1 MGDVPTAVVVGSG
14 PNGLAAA
21 LTLAAAGVT
30 VRVIEAAGRLGGGV
44 RSSEVT
50 LPGLIHDDCAGFHP
64 FASSSAFTRE
74 FDLTGAGLRWRW
86 APYEFAH
93 PLDGGRGA
101 VLQRSVA
108 ETARVLGVD
117 GAAWTRTFEPLTTRF
132 ETISSELMQPM
143 LRMPD
148 HPFQLARFGANA
160 SQSASILV
168 QRWRGEEARAL
179 YGGVAAHGFTRLDR
193 PFSAAAGVALTTAA
207 HAFGWPVAEG
217 GSQAIAAAVWKR
229 CREHGVTSETGR
241 MVTSLDELGSPDLV
255 LLDTAPG
262 AAARII
268 GDRLPRRVRRAYFR
282 YKHGPAAFKVDYA
295 VAEGVPWS
303 YGPAR
308 EAGTLHLGG
317 PFAEIA
323 ASEADVVAGR
333 MPERPF
339 LIVGQQWVADPTR
352 SVGDL
357 HPLYAYAHVPAGYD
371 GPSGPVVE
379 AITARIEQFAPGFRD
394 RIVGTHVRSA
404 ADMAAYNPNY
414 VGGDIATGATA
425 GRQIV
430 FRPRIGTSPYATGVP
445 GVYLC
450 SAATPPGAGAHGMC
464 GYLAARAALRSLG

>member
-1 MGDVPTAVVVGSG
+1 MTSAVVVGSG

-21 LTLAAAGVT
+21 LTLAAAGVSVT
-30 VRVIEAAGRLGGGV
+30 VIEAADRLGGGV
-44 RSSEVT
+44 RSGEVT
-50 LPGLIHDDCAGFHP
+50 LPGLTHDECAGFHP

-74 FDLTGAGLRWRW
+74 HDLAGVGLRWRW

-93 PLDGGRGA
+93 PLEGGRGA

-108 ETARVLGVD
+108 ETARGLGVD
-117 GAAWTRTFEPLTTRF
+117 GAAWNRTFEPLTKRF
-132 ETISSELMQPM
+132 ATISSQLMQPL
-143 LRMPD
+143 LRVPD
-148 HPFQLARFGANA
+148 HPLQMARFGANA
-160 SQSASILV
+160 SQSAVMLA

-179 YGGVAAHGFTRLDR
+179 YAGAAAHGFSRLDR

-217 GSQAIAAAVWKR
+217 GSQAIAAAVWER
-229 CREHGVTSETGR
+229 CLEHGVRSETGR
-241 MVTSLDELGSPDLV
+241 LVGSLAELGSPDLV

-268 GDRLPRRVRRAYFR
+268 GARLPARVRRAYFR
-282 YKHGPAAFKVDYA
+282 YRHGPAAFKVDLA
-295 VAEGVPWS
+295 VVGGVPWA

-308 EAGTLHLGG
+308 SAGTLHLGG
-317 PFAEIA
+317 PFAEVA
-323 ASEADVVAGR
+323 AAEADVVAGR
-333 MPERPF
+333 LPERPF
-339 LIVGQQWVADPTR
+339 VIVGQQWVADPTR

-371 GPSGPVVE
+371 GPEEPVVE
-379 AITARIEQFAPGFRD
+379 AIIARIEQFAPGFRD
-394 RIVGTHVRSA
+394 RIVGRHVRSA
-404 ADMAAYNPNY
+404 AAMAAYNPNY

-430 FRPRIGTSPYATGVP
+430 FRPRIGTSPYSTGVP

-464 GYLAARAALRSLG
+464 GYLAAKAALRSLG